1 MDRQLTSFS
10 SLTKSDA
17 TVQEGIVSSN
27 QAFEWMNVNSH
38 QTHLEGKISQY
49 SYGSIIFS
57 LSFSL
62 FWKNGHYAGIMLD
75 ASTIVLYPKLC

>member
-49 SYGSIIFS
+49 S
-57 LSFSL
+57 
-62 FWKNGHYAGIMLD
+62 
-75 ASTIVLYPKLC
+75 